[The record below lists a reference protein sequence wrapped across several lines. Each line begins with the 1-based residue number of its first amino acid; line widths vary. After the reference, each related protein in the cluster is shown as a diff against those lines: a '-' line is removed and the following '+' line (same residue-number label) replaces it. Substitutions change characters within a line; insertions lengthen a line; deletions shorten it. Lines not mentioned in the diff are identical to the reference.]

1 MMTEPLSWECWRK
14 VYLNKK
20 HKKRASLERWGLR
33 NLHSVETL
41 DHIVSEVKNIL
52 KQQSVH

>member
-1 MMTEPLSWECWRK
+1 MMTEPLSWESWSK

-41 DHIVSEVKNIL
+41 DHIVSEVKKNT
-52 KQQSVH
+52 